1 MCLKDKKSF
10 FCNMKNNSCRLL
22 CLLILFG
29 TIDFVHSQE
38 GIIKVKQDLK
48 LDSLILKKNEL
59 DRNRYLNNYFTLQL
73 YYGNL
78 DMAEKV
84 LKISNEKYP
93 HIKVELSFETPNY
106 KVQAGRF
113 KNKIKGLKTLDT
125 LKKFFP
131 SAFLLKRKGSLQ

>member
-1 MCLKDKKSF
+1 
-10 FCNMKNNSCRLL
+10 MKNNPCRLL

-38 GIIKVKQDLK
+38 GIVKVKQDLK

-59 DRNRYLNNYFTLQL
+59 DRNGYLNNYFTLQL
-73 YYGNL
+73 YYGSL
-78 DMAEKV
+78 DMAEKI

-125 LKKFFP
+125 LKKVFP
-131 SAFLLKRKGSLQ
+131 SAFLLTRKRNLK

>member
-1 MCLKDKKSF
+1 
-10 FCNMKNNSCRLL
+10 MKNNPCRLL

-29 TIDFVHSQE
+29 TIDFMHSQE

-73 YYGNL
+73 YYGSL
-78 DMAEKV
+78 DMAEKI

-125 LKKFFP
+125 LKKVFP
-131 SAFLLKRKGSLQ
+131 SAFLLTRKGSLK